1 MRASVTFA
9 AVRPR
14 EGRRKKGAAI
24 KAPGSSVTRPG
35 SGPISK
41 GYREMYRL
49 VD

>member
-24 KAPGSSVTRPG
+24 KAPGSSVPG
-35 SGPISK
+35 IGAYIQ
-41 GYREMYRL
+41 G
-49 VD
+49 V